1 MARFPAERG
10 RQRDGLRGVARPPG
24 GGRSS
29 EERRPDGAAL
39 PMTGGGLGSLDIY
52 LRQVR
57 PLPVVTREDE
67 QVCVRTARGRSLVDR
82 SVPVPP
88 DCGACANGRCRLLDG
103 CLRLVVALARRHQGL
118 GVPLEDLIQEGNLG
132 LLKALKKF
140 DPDRGTKFATFASNR
155 IVQEM
160 RRAVPRTAAPISI
173 PARKAEAKRF
183 RAQAR
188 EDAASRSGARRPPAR
203 RSPARRSPS
212 SREDEML
219 PDPYSFDSLDAPATE
234 DGPLRSEL
242 LADPAKADAAGLME
256 AAECERDL
264 AEAVSRL
271 PERLRE
277 VVSRSFGLNR
287 PAPESLA
294 EIGRSMH
301 LTRERVRQLKE
312 KALSLLR
319 DHPAFARH
327 LS

>member
-1 MARFPAERG
+1 M
-10 RQRDGLRGVARPPG
+10 
-24 GGRSS
+24 
-29 EERRPDGAAL
+29 ERRPEGEA
-39 PMTGGGLGSLDIY
+39 PPTTGGGLGALDIY

-67 QVCVRTARGRSLVDR
+67 QVCVRTARGLSGADR
-82 SVPVPP
+82 GASTAPE
-88 DCGACANGRCRLLDG
+88 CGACANGRCRLLDG

-140 DPDRGTKFATFASNR
+140 DPDMGTKFPTFAAYR
-155 IVQEM
+155 IVQRM

-173 PARKAEAKRF
+173 PSRKAEAKRF
-183 RAQAR
+183 RARAR
-188 EDAASRSGARRPPAR
+188 EDAASRPGARLP
-203 RSPARRSPS
+203 PARRSPS

-219 PDPYSFDSLDAPATE
+219 PDIYSFDSLDAPASE

-242 LADPAKADAAGLME
+242 LADAAQADAAGLLE

-319 DHPAFARH
+319 DHPAFARR

>member
-1 MARFPAERG
+1 MRPAERG

-24 GGRSS
+24 GSPRGVGRSS
-29 EERRPDGAAL
+29 AERRPDGAA
-39 PMTGGGLGSLDIY
+39 PPRTGGGLGSLDIY

-82 SVPVPP
+82 SAPVAPQ
-88 DCGACANGRCRLLDG
+88 CGACANGRCRLLDG

-140 DPDRGTKFATFASNR
+140 DPDKGAKFSTFATYWILQR
-155 IVQEM
+155 M
-160 RRAVPRTAAPISI
+160 RRSVPRTAAPISI

-188 EDAASRSGARRPPAR
+188 ADAASRSGARRPR
-203 RSPARRSPS
+203 ARRSPS

-219 PDPYSFDSLDAPATE
+219 PDIHSFDSLDAPATA

-242 LADPAKADAAGLME
+242 LADAAQADAAGLLE

-264 AEAVSRL
+264 ADAVSRL

-294 EIGRSMH
+294 DIGRSMN

-319 DHPAFARH
+319 DHPGFARR

>member
-1 MARFPAERG
+1 M
-10 RQRDGLRGVARPPG
+10 
-24 GGRSS
+24 
-29 EERRPDGAAL
+29 
-39 PMTGGGLGSLDIY
+39 
-52 LRQVR
+52 
-57 PLPVVTREDE
+57 
-67 QVCVRTARGRSLVDR
+67 
-82 SVPVPP
+82 
-88 DCGACANGRCRLLDG
+88 
-103 CLRLVVALARRHQGL
+103 ARRHQGL

-160 RRAVPRTAAPISI
+160 RRAVPRTAAAISI
-173 PARKAEAKRF
+173 PSRKAEAKRF

-242 LADPAKADAAGLME
+242 LADTLQPDTGDLLEVAEETAD
-256 AAECERDL
+256 CERAL
-264 AEAVSRL
+264 EEAVSRL

-319 DHPAFARH
+319 DHPAFARRV
-327 LS
+327 S

>member
-1 MARFPAERG
+1 MME
-10 RQRDGLRGVARPPG
+10 LRPG
-24 GGRSS
+24 G
-29 EERRPDGAAL
+29 AA
-39 PMTGGGLGSLDIY
+39 PPTAGGSLEALDIY

-67 QVCVRTARGRSLVDR
+67 QVCVRTARGL
-82 SVPVPP
+82 SVANDSAPAAPE
-88 DCGACANGRCRLLDG
+88 CGACANGRCRLLDG

-118 GVPLEDLIQEGNLG
+118 GLSLEDLVQEGNLG
-132 LLKALKKF
+132 LLKALKAF
-140 DPDRGTKFATFASNR
+140 DPDKGTKFATFASNR

-160 RRAVPRTAAPISI
+160 RRAVPRTAAPILI

-188 EDAASRSGARRPPAR
+188 ADVASRSGARRSVR
-203 RSPARRSPS
+203 RSPTRRAPS
-212 SREDEML
+212 GRDDEML
-219 PDPYSFDSLDAPATE
+219 PDRYSFDSLDAPATP
-234 DGPLRSEL
+234 DGPSRAEF
-242 LADPAKADAAGLME
+242 LADTIQADPGDLLEVAEE
-256 AAECERDL
+256 ATDCERAL
-264 AEAVSRL
+264 EEAVSRL

-277 VVSRSFGLNR
+277 IISRSFGLNR

-319 DHPAFARH
+319 DHPAFVRR

>member
-1 MARFPAERG
+1 M
-10 RQRDGLRGVARPPG
+10 
-24 GGRSS
+24 
-29 EERRPDGAAL
+29 ERRPEGEA
-39 PMTGGGLGSLDIY
+39 PPTTGGSLGALDLY

-67 QVCVRTARGRSLVDR
+67 RVCVRTARGRSAADGVR
-82 SVPVPP
+82 AAPE
-88 DCGACANGRCRLLDG
+88 CGACANGRCRLLDG

-140 DPDRGTKFATFASNR
+140 DPDLGTKFPTFASNR

-160 RRAVPRTAAPISI
+160 RRALPRTATPIPI
-173 PARKAEAKRF
+173 PVRKAEAKRF

-188 EDAASRSGARRPPAR
+188 ADAASRSGTRRPSALSVPLN
-203 RSPARRSPS
+203 
-212 SREDEML
+212 REDEML
-219 PDPYSFDSLDAPATE
+219 PDIHSFDSLDAPAAA

-242 LADPAKADAAGLME
+242 FADTAQADAGDLLE
-256 AAECERDL
+256 VAEETADCERAL
-264 AEAVSRL
+264 EEAVSRL

-312 KALSLLR
+312 RALSLLR
-319 DHPAFARH
+319 THPDFARR

>member
-1 MARFPAERG
+1 MVPAERG
-10 RQRDGLRGVARPPG
+10 RQRDGLRGVARSPG
-24 GGRSS
+24 GSPSGAGRSS
-29 EERRPDGAAL
+29 AERRPDGAA
-39 PMTGGGLGSLDIY
+39 PPTTGGSLGAVDLY

-67 QVCVRTARGRSLVDR
+67 QICVRTARGRFPVDR
-82 SVPVPP
+82 SAPAAPE
-88 DCGACANGRCRLLDG
+88 CGACANGRCRLLDG

-132 LLKALKKF
+132 LLKALKKY
-140 DPDRGTKFATFASNR
+140 DPDRGTKFATFASSR

-173 PARKAEAKRF
+173 PYRKAEAKRF

-188 EDAASRSGARRPPAR
+188 ADAASRSGAR

-219 PDPYSFDSLDAPATE
+219 PDIYSFDSLNAPATA

-242 LADPAKADAAGLME
+242 LADPAKADAAGLLD
-256 AAECERDL
+256 AAECERYL

-319 DHPAFARH
+319 DHPGFARR